1 MMLKSR
7 SGEQLILGAT
17 IFAALGWVAS
27 KQVIQTMPVYG
38 FIGLRFLLAGI
49 VLLPLCYKQLQRTQ
63 LVTLLKALLVGSV
76 LGVAL
81 LIWIYSVSISEN
93 LAEGAF
99 IMSLAMLFA
108 PLLAW
113 PLYKQRPKRSFWMA
127 LPIAIVGM
135 GLLSLSSSWQL
146 AENQLF
152 FLISALLLSLHFNL
166 NKQLTQHLSSL
177 PLVCVQLF
185 SIGLVGLVVSYFSEQ
200 WDSSVIDSQTLF
212 WLGISVLFATSLRYV
227 LQTQGQKK
235 VSTANASVIMIL
247 EPVWTLLLAMVMFG
261 EHLQL
266 QKMLGCGFILLSLFM
281 YRKWDQKLSVSYAKI

>member
-1 MMLKSR
+1 MMKTR

-17 IFAALGWVAS
+17 LFAALGWVAS
-27 KQVIQTMPVYG
+27 KQVIQTMPAYG

-49 VLLPLCYKQLQRTQ
+49 VLLPLCYKDLRRTQ
-63 LVTLLKALLVGSV
+63 PVTLLKALLVGSV

-81 LIWIYSVSISEN
+81 LIWIYSISISEN

-113 PLYKQRPKRSFWMA
+113 PLYKQKPKRSFWMA

-135 GLLSLSSSWQL
+135 GLLSLTTSWQL
-146 AENQLF
+146 ATSQLL
-152 FLISALLLSLHFNL
+152 FLVSALLLSLHFNL
-166 NKQLTQHLSSL
+166 NKQLTQYLKSL
-177 PLVCVQLF
+177 PLVCIQLF
-185 SIGLVGLVVSYFSEQ
+185 SIGLVGIVVSFFTEQ
-200 WDSSVIDSQTLF
+200 WSTSFVDSHTLLWF
-212 WLGISVLFATSLRYV
+212 GISVLFATSLRYV

-247 EPVWTLLLAMVMFG
+247 EPVWTLLLAMVIFG
-261 EHLQL
+261 EQL
-266 QKMLGCGFILLSLFM
+266 EPQKMLGCGFILLSLFM
-281 YRKWDQKLSVSYAKI
+281 YRRWEQKLAMVQVSS

>member
-1 MMLKSR
+1 MMKTR

-17 IFAALGWVAS
+17 LFAALGWVAS
-27 KQVIQTMPVYG
+27 KQVIQTMPAYG

-49 VLLPLCYKQLQRTQ
+49 VLLPLCYKDLRRTQ
-63 LVTLLKALLVGSV
+63 PVTLLKALLVGSV

-81 LIWIYSVSISEN
+81 LIWIYSISISEN

-113 PLYKQRPKRSFWMA
+113 PLYKQKPKRSFWMA

-135 GLLSLSSSWQL
+135 GLLSLTASWQL
-146 AENQLF
+146 ATSQLL
-152 FLISALLLSLHFNL
+152 FLISALLLSFHFNL
-166 NKQLTQHLSSL
+166 NKQLTQYLKSL
-177 PLVCVQLF
+177 PLVCIQLF
-185 SIGLVGLVVSYFSEQ
+185 SIGLVGIVVSFFTEQ
-200 WDSSVIDSQTLF
+200 WSTSFVDSHTLLWF
-212 WLGISVLFATSLRYV
+212 GISVLFATSLRYV

-247 EPVWTLLLAMVMFG
+247 EPVWTLLLAMVIFG
-261 EHLQL
+261 EQL
-266 QKMLGCGFILLSLFM
+266 EPQKMLGCGFILLSLFM
-281 YRKWDQKLSVSYAKI
+281 YRRWEQKLAMVQVSS